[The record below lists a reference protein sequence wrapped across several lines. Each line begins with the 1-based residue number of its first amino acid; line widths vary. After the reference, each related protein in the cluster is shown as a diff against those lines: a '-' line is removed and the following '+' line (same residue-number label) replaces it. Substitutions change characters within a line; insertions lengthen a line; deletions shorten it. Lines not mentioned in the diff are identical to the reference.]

1 MLTLS
6 DYSILLLLAIVITLP
21 LEFMGR
27 LGIYRRYKHVAKAL
41 LLPLIVFVVWDIVF
55 AQTDLWNFSK
65 DHTFSF
71 RLFGLPIEE
80 ILFFVFIP
88 LAALLTYHAVSHMN
102 KYPGYSSIFIWASF
116 VVPYFGLGYLFHNFR
131 MNKLELDLP
140 ARIHPY
146 YFVITLIV
154 ALSFLLWVQADDA
167 RVTFIK
173 SKNFFYSIVICLM
186 FMIPF
191 NGYLT
196 RLTDPTVTYRANLG
210 PRIFLDMPFEDVI
223 YGFVLL
229 SWVLI
234 RYHVPKK
241 VKIEV

>member
-1 MLTLS
+1 MSTLS
-6 DYSILLLLAIVITLP
+6 DYTILLLIAIILTLP
-21 LEFMGR
+21 LEFIGR
-27 LGIYRRYKHVAKAL
+27 MGIYRRYKHVAKAL
-41 LLPLIVFVVWDIVF
+41 SLPLIIFVAWDIVF
-55 AQTDLWNFSK
+55 SQTDLWNFSK
-65 DHTFSF
+65 DHTYSF
-71 RLFGLPIEE
+71 RLFGLPLEE
-80 ILFFVFIP
+80 IFFFVFIP

-102 KYPGYSSIFIWASF
+102 KHPGFASIWNWLFF
-116 VVPYFGLGYLFHNFR
+116 VLPYFVLGFAFHRFR
-131 MNKLELDLP
+131 LERIELELP
-140 ARIHPY
+140 ARTHAY

-154 ALSFLLWVQADDA
+154 ALSFYLWVQADEA
-167 RVTFIK
+167 RVTFMK

-210 PRIFLDMPFEDVI
+210 PRIFFDMPFEDVI

-241 VKIEV
+241 VRIEV